1 MADGNLPK
9 GWGKQQNII
18 PKAWD
23 RTPDKPSEQQAPPV
37 GAQETSTENAA
48 ASSTSLSAETSKGFD
63 AEQNIDISETT
74 KNCGPTAKNEING
87 KSERKDA
94 YENKAEV
101 TPAKEKKT
109 KAFKASAVVLVIAL
123 IAATSALIVFIV
135 LYFSGKSRDNE
146 EKVSTTSI
154 AETSVA
160 ETVEATEKPT
170 ESIETEAPTTEPT
183 AELTAKPT
191 EVPKPTVE
199 PTMSPE
205 VVSQLRSIISQSDAE
220 GYTIAKILGNDND
233 QLILSFGEIE
243 VMRHYDFYSISDSEV
258 VFLGSL
264 DSGHSSAYID
274 DTTGTFAKFFAHQG
288 YYYYGP
294 VVYDGG
300 LSVDSIPESTIAPGE
315 EYPDY
320 PGERVEFNSI
330 DDFSVLADYLK
341 Q

>member
-37 GAQETSTENAA
+37 GAQETSTENTA

-74 KNCGPTAKNEING
+74 INCGPTAKNEING

-170 ESIETEAPTTEPT
+170 EVAVTEATTTTPPTTVPPTTAPIPTTESTTLPKST
-183 AELTAKPT
+183 EKPT
-191 EVPKPTVE
+191 TPTSFE
-199 PTMSPE
+199 E
-205 VVSQLRSIISQSDAE
+205 
-220 GYTIAKILGNDND
+220 YTIWLEKYTIIYEKPYPRSGMTGQIEISTLYTIVDEEEDVFGNLWGKLKSGKGWVNLSGTYYEGEVSTDTVSVEINADHDSANDDKVSDNIGVYITETQD
-233 QLILSFGEIE
+233 
-243 VMRHYDFYSISDSEV
+243 VPDFD
-258 VFLGSL
+258 GSGY
-264 DSGHSSAYID
+264 GHRI
-274 DTTGTFAKFFAHQG
+274 
-288 YYYYGP
+288 
-294 VVYDGG
+294 
-300 LSVDSIPESTIAPGE
+300 II
-315 EYPDY
+315 
-320 PGERVEFNSI
+320 
-330 DDFSVLADYLK
+330 
-341 Q
+341 